1 MGSVRFLFSATFL
14 LVTCPFSYAQLAPTE
29 SRILFQVQQ
38 LLEYPPALQAWNNWT
53 NFCFLPPT
61 PSLTVVCSGNHIT
74 ELAIVGNQSSPSE
87 IPKLSA
93 SNFAVSQH
101 TLSDRFSLDSFFTVL
116 TKLSSLQKL
125 SLVSLGLW
133 GPLPGKI
140 NRFRSL
146 QVLNVSSNFIYG
158 EIPESVSTYQSLRSL
173 VLSDNLFNGSIPDLS
188 GLSVLEELDL
198 SNNYLGDKFPSL
210 GRNLV
215 RVSLGNNSL
224 RSEIPQD
231 LKKLNRLQ
239 VLDVSSNKLVGPV
252 PSFLFSL
259 PSIQRVSL
267 AKNQLN
273 GALPPNISCNGNL
286 TFVDISNNLLIG
298 KLPSCLASNVGKRTV
313 VIMWNCLSNT
323 TSKYQ
328 RSYSFC
334 QKEALAVKPPARNQE
349 EESTL
354 KLGIVLG
361 IIGGI
366 VAMLGLL
373 GC

>member
-1 MGSVRFLFSATFL
+1 MGNSWVQFGFLFSATFL

-74 ELAIVGNQSSPSE
+74 ELTIVGNKSSPSE

-101 TLSDRFSLDSFFTVL
+101 TLSDRFSLESFFTVL

-188 GLSVLEELDL
+188 GLSVLEELD
-198 SNNYLGDKFPSL
+198 
-210 GRNLV
+210 
-215 RVSLGNNSL
+215 
-224 RSEIPQD
+224 
-231 LKKLNRLQ
+231 
-239 VLDVSSNKLVGPV
+239 
-252 PSFLFSL
+252 
-259 PSIQRVSL
+259 
-267 AKNQLN
+267 
-273 GALPPNISCNGNL
+273 
-286 TFVDISNNLLIG
+286 
-298 KLPSCLASNVGKRTV
+298 
-313 VIMWNCLSNT
+313 
-323 TSKYQ
+323 
-328 RSYSFC
+328 
-334 QKEALAVKPPARNQE
+334 
-349 EESTL
+349 
-354 KLGIVLG
+354 
-361 IIGGI
+361 
-366 VAMLGLL
+366 
-373 GC
+373 